1 MSHSNPQNLI
11 ACFRNTINIIQTFD
25 STRNAIDIH
34 EIKRFSPEIFVKYSA
49 SILEVYIEK
58 FFNDFDFCIDYK
70 YTLNINHETNSPLE
84 VLLFARLNK
93 IELPFL
99 VIDELRFVVNYGLS
113 LTQDNSDLFDIPDNT
128 IQLSKE
134 KAELVEELAQGFLEK
149 HGGKNISKP
158 FEWTVDASN
167 SIFTPFQ
174 GRIRT
179 RFIKNEIDES
189 DFILTA
195 KLDGF
200 KNSEMLIYLQEIDS
214 ELKLLPTSVPYK
226 VVKSSLIKSAAEI
239 YSKSSP
245 AYVTVTAFKK
255 ADEKGSIR
263 FYVRDISS
271 FQFDELTELSLSS

>member
-1 MSHSNPQNLI
+1 MLQSY
-11 ACFRNTINIIQTFD
+11 
-25 STRNAIDIH
+25 IDI
-34 EIKRFSPEIFVKYSA
+34 
-49 SILEVYIEK
+49 
-58 FFNDFDFCIDYK
+58 FFKNIDLHVNYK
-70 YTLNINHETNSPLE
+70 YTFNKNSAIESLLE
-84 VLLFARLNK
+84 VPLFVSFNNSEPSSLLIN
-93 IELPFL
+93 
-99 VIDELRFVVNYGLS
+99 ELRNVVGYALS
-113 LTQDNSDLFDIPDNT
+113 LTQDSSDLFETQENIT
-128 IQLSKE
+128 QLSKE
-134 KAELVEELAQGFLEK
+134 KAEFVEELAQGFLEK
-149 HGGKNISKP
+149 YGGKNISKP
-158 FEWTVDASN
+158 FEWLIGDSN
-167 SIFTPFQ
+167 GSFTPFQ

-179 RFIKNEIDES
+179 SFIKNEIDES

-214 ELKLLPTSVPYK
+214 ELKVLPASVPYK
-226 VVKSSLIKSAAEI
+226 AVKSSLIKSAAEI